1 MKLKKGVQWVLEIL
15 ATMSFI
21 MLMITIESEWCV
33 EYFLFVFINLSILVG
48 AGFTLN
54 KFGRW
59 E

>member
-1 MKLKKGVQWVLEIL
+1 MKLKKGVQGILEIL

-21 MLMITIESEWCV
+21 LLMITIESEWCF
-33 EYFLFVFINLSILVG
+33 EYFLFVFINLAILLG
-48 AGFTLN
+48 TGFTLK

>member
-1 MKLKKGVQWVLEIL
+1 MKLKKGVQGVLEFF

-21 MLMITIESEWCV
+21 LLMITIESEWSF
-33 EYFLFVFINLSILVG
+33 EYFLFVFINLAILLG
-48 AGFTLN
+48 TGFTLK

>member
-1 MKLKKGVQWVLEIL
+1 MKLKKGVQGVLEVL

-21 MLMITIESEWCV
+21 LLMITIESEWSF
-33 EYFLFVFINLSILVG
+33 EYFLFVFINLAILLG
-48 AGFTLN
+48 TSFTLK